1 MTFFSRNEFSKELAK
16 IKVLFGVDTSIED
29 FTSSNTGYY
38 YSNFYK
44 YSLFYIEEQDQYL
57 LLFDIKDFNSIIN
70 IPENSP
76 FYKYFSV
83 IDLSFK
89 ILTNINNF
97 KSIDKNFIKIYFK
110 TDLSKFYLK
119 ISINNIDFFLDPIN
133 EKNDLFKLNDL
144 NNLNFD
150 FNNFSAYKD
159 YLNLIILNNY

>member
-16 IKVLFGVDTSIED
+16 IKVLFGLDISVED
-29 FTSSNTGYY
+29 VSSSNTGDY
-38 YSNFYK
+38 YSTFDK
-44 YSLFYIEEQDQYL
+44 YSLFYIEDQDQYL

-70 IPENSP
+70 IPEHSP

-119 ISINNIDFFLDPIN
+119 ISINDIEFFLDLIN
-133 EKNDLFKLNDL
+133 EKNNLFKLNDL

-150 FNNFSAYKD
+150 FNNYSAYKD